1 MDERVQTV
9 CREYRRLFGDAE
21 PSVWSAPGRTELGG
35 NHTDHQHGKVL
46 AAAVDMDMLAA
57 AAPNGERL
65 VRVKSEGYEM
75 FTLSLDELAPVE
87 AEQGTT
93 AALVRGVCAQA
104 VERGYAVGGF
114 NAYVSSRVMQGSGL
128 SSSAAFEVL
137 IGAVVNGLFCG
148 DSLTA
153 TDLAIMGQKAENL
166 WFGKPCGL
174 MDQMASAWGG
184 VIEIDFADPSAPTVT
199 PVDFDF
205 ASTGHRLCMVDLR
218 SDHANLTAE
227 YAAIPEELRKVSA
240 FFGKEVLREVDEEEF
255 SAAIHALRREAGD
268 RAVLRAMHVFEENRR
283 VPEEAAA
290 LRDGDF
296 ERFLA
301 LVRASGLSSWLYLQ
315 NVVVSGAV
323 RDQAAALA
331 LALCRKVLGAR
342 GACRIHGG
350 GFGGT
355 VQAFVP
361 DDLLEPFRTQIEAAF
376 GAGSCHVMQ
385 IRPAGFCRV
394 K

>member
-35 NHTDHQHGKVL
+35 NHTDHQHGRVL

-296 ERFLA
+296 ECFLA